1 MLGAWCFEPAALA
14 VFQPLEELFTAGQVT
29 GWQRAMVLS
38 EPWQQVIVFNSFSFH
53 TFPYPVLLVSGSLLG
68 RPLFFLI
75 VLCPYYSF
83 LCFAGLSFTPDTS
96 KRVINS
102 SYSILQPLSSLKLA
116 ACCFSFFFL
125 LIRIILICFLQLEA
139 CRL

>member
-1 MLGAWCFEPAALA
+1 MRLGACQVLLGAWCFEPAALA

-83 LCFAGLSFTPDTS
+83 LN
-96 KRVINS
+96 K
-102 SYSILQPLSSLKLA
+102 SYYILQLLSSLKLVA
-116 ACCFSFFFL
+116 FRSFFFL
-125 LIRIILICFLQLEA
+125 LIRIILICRLQLFA
-139 CRL
+139 WSL